1 MPSSGGSAGKV
12 SVSIHR
18 ALEESLYVKGGAMST
33 VAVIAI
39 VIGALIVLAI
49 AIAAI
54 NRARH
59 RREFAQV
66 QGEAQHQDA
75 RHHRERAEDSRTE
88 AAIAEERSK
97 RAKVEAELNEER
109 ADQRERELDM
119 NN

>member
-1 MPSSGGSAGKV
+1 
-12 SVSIHR
+12 
-18 ALEESLYVKGGAMST
+18 MST

-39 VIGALIVLAI
+39 VVGALIVLAI
-49 AIAAI
+49 VVSVAR
-54 NRARH
+54 RARN

-88 AAIAEERSK
+88 AAIAEERAK

-109 ADQRERELDM
+109 ADQRERELGR